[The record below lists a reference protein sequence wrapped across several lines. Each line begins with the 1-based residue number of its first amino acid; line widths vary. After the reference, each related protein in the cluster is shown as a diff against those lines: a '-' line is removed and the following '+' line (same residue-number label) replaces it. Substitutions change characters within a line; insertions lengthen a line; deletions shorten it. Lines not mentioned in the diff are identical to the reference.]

1 MEGTREGRGG
11 GCVEGGGAEMNIS
24 STTDCTSE
32 HVQDLNPLGITPKG
46 QLHSKS
52 LTWQLYQAS
61 DELKN
66 DRMVVLAAIKQS
78 CSALRYASPQMQA
91 DPEVLAAEMGP
102 AAGLN

>member
-1 MEGTREGRGG
+1 MWSHNV
-11 GCVEGGGAEMNIS
+11 CVNLHFS
-24 STTDCTSE
+24 SN
-32 HVQDLNPLGITPKG
+32 NPQFSPPLPLPGLVLEAVKRAG
-46 QLHSKS
+46 
-52 LTWQLYQAS
+52 WQLYQAS